1 MIPVK
6 GHVGLYRDEQTNA
19 IINSND
25 SIYMEY
31 IKSRDKL
38 MEDAKKLIDLE
49 NEIIEIK
56 QLLKKVLEN
65 K

>member
-31 IKSRDKL
+31 IKSKDKL

>member
-6 GHVGLYRDEQTNA
+6 GHVGLYRDENSNA

-25 SIYMEY
+25 SIYTEY

-38 MEDAKKLIDLE
+38 IEDAKKLIELE

-56 QLLKKVLEN
+56 LLLKKVLEN

>member
-6 GHVGLYRDEQTNA
+6 GHVGLYRDENSNA

-25 SIYMEY
+25 SIYTEY

-38 MEDAKKLIDLE
+38 IEDAKKLIELE
-49 NEIIEIK
+49 TEIIEIK
-56 QLLKKVLEN
+56 LLLKKVLEN